1 MSLHCGIV
9 GLPNVGKSTIFSA
22 LTAMHVDAQNY
33 PFCTIEPNS
42 GLVPV
47 ADERL
52 EKIAEIYKP
61 QKVIPTTVEFVDI
74 AGLVEGASRGEGLG
88 NKFLSHIRESSIIA
102 HVVRC
107 FDDDG
112 IAHVSGKVNPLS
124 DILTIQTELAL
135 ADVIVLERFME
146 RLGKE
151 KKAHKPEAMRVAPV
165 LEPLL
170 KNLHATL
177 NKGSLASIVLLTDE
191 ERQLIRFM
199 NLITLKPAIYVCNVK
214 EEDAVSGN
222 DYTQAVAEH
231 AAKENNQCIVLCGS
245 LEAEIMSLSKE
256 EQASFLREA
265 GLECSGLDTLI
276 RCAYHTMN
284 LRTYFTAGE
293 KEVKAWTFV
302 KGMTAAKT
310 AGIIH
315 SDFER
320 GFIRAGVFNC
330 DDLFA
335 LGSEAVI
342 QASGKLRTE
351 GKEYVVQDGDVMH
364 FKFNV

>member
-22 LTAMHVDAQNY
+22 LTAMQVDAQNY

-42 GLVPV
+42 GLVAV
-47 ADERL
+47 SDERL
-52 EKIAEIYKP
+52 DKIAEIYKP
-61 QKVIPTTVEFVDI
+61 KKVTPATVEFVDI

-88 NKFLSHIRESSIIA
+88 NKFLSHIREASIIA

-112 IAHVSGKVNPLS
+112 VAHVNGRVNPIS

-135 ADVIVLERFME
+135 ADVAVLERCMQGIA
-146 RLGKE
+146 RE
-151 KKAHKPEAMRVAPV
+151 KKARKPDVVRIAPV

-170 KNLHATL
+170 DNLHATL
-177 NKGSLASIVLLTDE
+177 NKGNLASTVLLSEE
-191 ERQLIRFM
+191 EREMVKFM

-214 EEDAVSGN
+214 EEHAASGN
-222 DYTQAVAEH
+222 DYVRVVSEH
-231 AAKENNQCIVLCGS
+231 AARENNECITLCGA
-245 LEAEIMSLSKE
+245 LEAEIAGLSAE
-256 EQASFLREA
+256 ERNDFLREA
-265 GLECSGLDTLI
+265 NLERSGLDALI

-293 KEVKAWTFV
+293 KEVKAWTFRE
-302 KGMTAAKT
+302 GTAAPQA

-320 GFIRAGVFNC
+320 GFIKADVFGC
-330 DDLFA
+330 DDLFS
-335 LGSEAVI
+335 LGSEAAI
-342 QASGKLRTE
+342 RSAGKLRME